1 MVNDILSGFIHC
13 KSLFKSDLET
23 NSESEEYG
31 VVSQSIN
38 KYFLE
43 SLALNTRSHSSAIGI
58 KQMAYPIFFFFFAF
72 SFNSLLCNSFSKS
85 IFFFKSPSSYF
96 FSHLIITAQR
106 EEAIVIC
113 GHLISNTT
121 SIFVTYKQVTC
132 I

>member
-58 KQMAYPIFFFFFAF
+58 KQMAYPIFFFFAF

-85 IFFFKSPSSYF
+85 IFFSKAPHPTFSP
-96 FSHLIITAQR
+96 I
-106 EEAIVIC
+106 
-113 GHLISNTT
+113 
-121 SIFVTYKQVTC
+121 
-132 I
+132 

>member
-58 KQMAYPIFFFFFAF
+58 KQMAYPIFFFFLPLASILCFVTVFPKAF
-72 SFNSLLCNSFSKS
+72 FFSKALHPT
-85 IFFFKSPSSYF
+85 FSP
-96 FSHLIITAQR
+96 I
-106 EEAIVIC
+106 
-113 GHLISNTT
+113 
-121 SIFVTYKQVTC
+121 
-132 I
+132 

>member
-1 MVNDILSGFIHC
+1 MPSSSNKHMVNDILSGFIHC

-43 SLALNTRSHSSAIGI
+43 SLALNTRSHSSAIAI
-58 KQMAYPIFFFFFAF
+58 KQMAYPFFFFFFFAF

-85 IFFFKSPSSYF
+85 IFFSKALHPTFSP
-96 FSHLIITAQR
+96 I
-106 EEAIVIC
+106 
-113 GHLISNTT
+113 
-121 SIFVTYKQVTC
+121 
-132 I
+132 